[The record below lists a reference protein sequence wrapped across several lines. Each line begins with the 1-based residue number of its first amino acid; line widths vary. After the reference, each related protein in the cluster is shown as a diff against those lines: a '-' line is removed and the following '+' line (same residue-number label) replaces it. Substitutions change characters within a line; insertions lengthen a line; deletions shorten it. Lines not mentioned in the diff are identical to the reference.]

1 MSHDATA
8 KPHAPHDAQGGH
20 DHGHPHLCM
29 PEEARVKA
37 ARRLAIARGHLESVR
52 RSLEDPDVYCVDVLR
67 QLKAVQGALE
77 GAAAV
82 VLRGHLE
89 AHVATAHERGDEK
102 RIVDELMEVFKYT

>member
-1 MSHDATA
+1 M
-8 KPHAPHDAQGGH
+8 KEAPAPAGEGCAAHGGH
-20 DHGHPHLCM
+20 QLCM
-29 PEEARVKA
+29 PQEARQKA

-52 RSLEDPDVYCVDVLR
+52 RSLEDPQVYCVDVLR

-89 AHVATAHERGDEK
+89 AHVATAHERGDEQA
-102 RIVDELMEVFKYT
+102 IVEELMQLFKYS